1 MLTNQNTIDNQ
12 SAVLFYGMDKD
23 QALSLL
29 EGTERSLKP
38 LTASQQD
45 AKNFLITTG
54 HYDQG
59 DNFYDRT
66 PNLMSLTVTSVKS
79 KGASL

>member
-1 MLTNQNTIDNQ
+1 MLNQKTIDNQ

-23 QALSLL
+23 QAISLL

-38 LTASQQD
+38 LTLAQQD
-45 AKNFLITTG
+45 AKNFLITIG
-54 HYDQG
+54 YFDKG
-59 DNFYDRT
+59 DNFYNRT